1 MAFTPQDV
9 ITEVRRAVQDSRVPY
24 RYDDAY
30 VLATV
35 NSCLRRIALLRPD
48 LFAEI
53 GTVTCVVGQ
62 IQSAPADSIRIME
75 VLQAVGGDAVA
86 EVNRETLDL
95 ALAAWPSGTTG
106 AATDWMRHVRNPNR
120 FFIYPPSAAG
130 QQLLVEYARSPSNLA
145 LADPVPIPDAY
156 FPVVVDASVW
166 WLESQDSESVS
177 DARAKMFQDSF
188 TQMLG
193 MTAQT
198 KPVTDTESGGQ
209 PANSV
214 I

>member
-1 MAFTPQDV
+1 
-9 ITEVRRAVQDSRVPY
+9 
-24 RYDDAY
+24 